1 MRKSFY
7 YMAGV
12 FDDGPSGKSRGVAA
26 LLAIFLGSFGA
37 HYFYIGKS
45 TPGVVFLLV
54 SLFSCG
60 FFAWIVAI
68 IALIQGIKMLT
79 MTEEAFEEKYVN
91 TYSSFPLF

>member
-1 MRKSFY
+1 
-7 YMAGV
+7 MAGI

-26 LLAIFLGSFGA
+26 LLAIFLGAWGV
-37 HYFYIGKS
+37 HYFYIGKT

-60 FFAWIVAI
+60 FFAWIIAI

-79 MTEEAFEEKYVN
+79 MSEEAFEEKYVN
-91 TYSSFPLF
+91 TSSSFPVF

>member
-1 MRKSFY
+1 
-7 YMAGV
+7 MAGI

-26 LLAIFLGSFGA
+26 LLAIFLGTFGA
-37 HYFYIGKS
+37 HYFYIGKT

-60 FFAWIVAI
+60 TVAWIIAI
-68 IALIQGIKMLT
+68 ISLIQGIKMLT

-91 TYSSFPLF
+91 TPSSFPVF